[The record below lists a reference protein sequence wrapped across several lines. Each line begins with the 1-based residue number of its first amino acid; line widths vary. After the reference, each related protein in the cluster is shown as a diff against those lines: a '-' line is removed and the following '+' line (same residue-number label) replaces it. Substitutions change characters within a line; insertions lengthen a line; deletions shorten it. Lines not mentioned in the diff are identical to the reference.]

1 METLRERKGIKNVN
15 TPDIPTQDI
24 AQMVEFIL
32 KNVFFLFFILLERLK
47 NINQEKQLVPNSQLL
62 MLAFS

>member
-1 METLRERKGIKNVN
+1 MN